1 MSAGLE
7 HPRRPGCRTSPALFQ
22 LHQISSVLLL
32 ELLWGKSKMPMR
44 KLTITLGLVGF
55 ALFGVSGEPCTQ
67 PEVLDGMV
75 QSMRL
80 PREKSLNLLM
90 VSPVLEAYSWPP
102 KKQGALV
109 LRGTHSSRGT
119 RCYFPSVGCKHSPN
133 PAVVRW
139 GSSHRLPSTDT
150 QHPKGTASG

>member
-75 QSMRL
+75 QSVCL

-109 LRGTHSSRGT
+109 LGGTHTAEGHT
-119 RCYFPSVGCKHSPN
+119 LLFPIC
-133 PAVVRW
+133 
-139 GSSHRLPSTDT
+139 RLQAQS
-150 QHPKGTASG
+150 